1 MKRLLTPDQTAE
13 LLAVSPKVIRAWLRD
28 GKIPGIRLGRL
39 WRVDPEELEKAIR
52 QGFGKPLQER
62 KGTPQRKTP
71 AGSARSTRKAKKR
84 AQRRSVKVASKKPRR
99 KR

>member
-1 MKRLLTPDQTAE
+1 MKRLLTPDEVAE
-13 LLAVSPKVIRAWLRD
+13 LLAVTPKVIRAWLRE

-52 QGFGKPLQER
+52 QGFGKPLQKR

-71 AGSARSTRKAKKR
+71 ARPTRTTRKGKKR
-84 AQRRSVKVASKKPRR
+84 AQGRSMKAAPK
-99 KR
+99 